1 MTTANVLQYVLFLI
15 VVTLLVRPSGVY
27 LQRVFERRHTWLD
40 PLVSPLERGIYRL
53 TGVDPEAQMDWR
65 AYAAS
70 FVMFTL
76 MCTLLLFRIL
86 LLQWALPYY
95 DTEHI
100 TTPMTPDLAINVG
113 VSFTT
118 TTTWQPYAGET
129 TMSYTAQMLGLAAQ
143 SFLAGAGGL
152 AIGAPRRSIY
162 SSTAVSAIWSLRGE

>member
-113 VSFTT
+113 VRAPRSRR
-118 TTTWQPYAGET
+118 G
-129 TMSYTAQMLGLAAQ
+129 
-143 SFLAGAGGL
+143 GAGVGR
-152 AIGAPRRSIY
+152 AVWTATDTARIAWDPRD
-162 SSTAVSAIWSLRGE
+162 